1 MPLELDGLK
10 IEKYTEIVIGIYNRG
25 EILEEL
31 SRGTL
36 VMMPKNVGGN
46 ECELYQIISLIKSS
60 VTCRIIPEIGQY

>member
-1 MPLELDGLK
+1 MPLELDGLR

-36 VMMPKNVGGN
+36 VMMPKNVGWN
-46 ECELYQIISLIKSS
+46 ECEQVISLIKSS
-60 VTCRIIPEIGQY
+60 VTRRIIPEIGQY